1 MVAMLNQWNCLDSIL
16 PEKDMTSSEQ
26 ALVTYWSR
34 FRALYPSHEIFGI
47 LSPSQLAT
55 ALPIKLHGDEGRRIL
70 AARFFSAD
78 MLSPPK
84 NLKGINECDVL
95 FIILL
100 AGKRKS
106 PIMLLS
112 WSPVLGRGTSKSIE
126 QPVKKQMASQR
137 LNMLLDDWYSTLI

>member
-1 MVAMLNQWNCLDSIL
+1 
-16 PEKDMTSSEQ
+16 
-26 ALVTYWSR
+26 
-34 FRALYPSHEIFGI
+34 
-47 LSPSQLAT
+47 
-55 ALPIKLHGDEGRRIL
+55 
-70 AARFFSAD
+70 
-78 MLSPPK
+78 MLSPQK

-100 AGKRKS
+100 AGKRKA

-126 QPVKKQMASQR
+126 QPVEKQMASQR